1 MGSPTNNLKRGE
13 VNAASNFT
21 VTNFNLN
28 STWTVVRDPA
38 PNDDPTTASTTKD
51 FTITGITAGSTI
63 NSAVLTATLGSP
75 ATGAA
80 IRTVAIEGGSNY
92 TFNGSLDVTSA
103 VAASFG
109 AGDNTISAKFR
120 FKANGT
126 TDHPVGSRSSSLS
139 FSDVTLTVNYTLPY
153 TKCTAPTTVTVS
165 PTSTGKSKTAT
176 LSWSGASGGTN
187 NDITGY
193 DVYYSTTSATSGYTL
208 LSSPTASPINV
219 TSSATNG
226 GKIYYK
232 VVAKGGWSSYYSD
245 MSSAVATLTSTW
257 TNATAPNSVTGPT
270 NVVMNTTQRI
280 SWSGAS
286 VGTNNP
292 ISKYQVFYSGDNYAA
307 VIVETTNTYVNV
319 TSHATNGSS
328 YTYKV
333 KVVAEQNS
341 VLSTASHTMKSLVGS
356 ITPPS
361 SIAFDA
367 NNLAPGGQTAIR
379 WSGQAGG
386 TNKAVSYDIQTS
398 TDNAPGLSWNTLL
411 PLLAG
416 HASATN
422 NATVY
427 SRQTQGRA
435 N

>member
-1 MGSPTNNLKRGE
+1 MPQAT
-13 VNAASNFT
+13 FT
-21 VTNFNLN
+21 VANFNLN

-38 PNDDPTTASTTKD
+38 PGMTTPTTASTTKD

-139 FSDVTLTVNYTLPY
+139 FSDVTLTINYTLPY

-165 PTSTGKSKTAT
+165 PTSTGKSKTAS

-232 VVAKGGWSSYYSD
+232 VVAKGAAGASYYSD

-270 NVVMNTTQRI
+270 NVVMNTAQKI
-280 SWSGAS
+280 SWSGAAG
-286 VGTNNP
+286 GTNNP

-307 VIVETTNTYVNV
+307 VLVETTNTYVNV
-319 TSHATNGSS
+319 TSHVTNGSS

-341 VLSTASHTMKSLVGS
+341 VLSTASHTMKSLVGN

-361 SIAFDA
+361 SISFDA
-367 NNLAPGGQTAIR
+367 NNLAPGGQTTIR

-386 TNKAVSYDIQTS
+386 TNNAITGYEIQTS
-398 TDNAPGLSWNTLL
+398 TNNSTWTK
-411 PLLAG
+411 LADDS
-416 HASATN
+416 ASPYSPVTASTTN
-422 NATVY
+422 NARCISV
-427 SRQTQGRA
+427 
-435 N
+435 